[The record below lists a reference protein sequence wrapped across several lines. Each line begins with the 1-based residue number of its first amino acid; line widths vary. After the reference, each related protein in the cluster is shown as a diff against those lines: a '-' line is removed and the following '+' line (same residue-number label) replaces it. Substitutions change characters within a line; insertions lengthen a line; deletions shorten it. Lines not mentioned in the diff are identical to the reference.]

1 MIGVLTWKT
10 PSNGKKQ
17 KQIMVGEKSIL
28 HMRVW
33 QAEIQRGDRTPETL
47 LRRRIALAQKKLR
60 KHGVTRIILPK
71 DFSDCEM
78 QKGLQVV
85 STLAMRQMLA
95 TGWVQRELSEQG
107 IRPAGAKVAVVADRF
122 TGEVVRTVTELAM
135 RHRYV
140 LLDVP
145 HGGEELCRRLRREYG
160 VSLLLQPDRA
170 QINEAE
176 ALVLFSPRQD
186 LERKNPVILPIY
198 DEEVAMPPLA
208 LAPVLEEKLPQ
219 GANRV
224 QLLAALLQTGV
235 IRVGADLTF

>member
-17 KQIMVGEKSIL
+17 KQIVVGEKSIL

-33 QAEIQRGDRTPETL
+33 QAEILRGERTPETL

-60 KHGVTRIILPK
+60 KHGVTKIVLPQG
-71 DFSDCEM
+71 FSDCEI
-78 QKGLQVV
+78 QKGMRAV
-85 STLAMRQMLA
+85 STLAMRKALA
-95 TGWVQRELSEQG
+95 TDWVQWDLNEQG

-122 TGEVVRTVTELAM
+122 TGELVRTVTELAL

-145 HGGEELCRRLRREYG
+145 HGGEELSRRLRREYG
-160 VSLLLQPDRA
+160 VSLLLQPDRT
-170 QINEAE
+170 QIDGAE
-176 ALVLFSPRQD
+176 ALVLFSPKEE
-186 LERKNPVILPIY
+186 LERKNPVVISLY
-198 DEEVAMPPLA
+198 DEESVMPPLV

-235 IRVGADLTF
+235 IRAGADLTF